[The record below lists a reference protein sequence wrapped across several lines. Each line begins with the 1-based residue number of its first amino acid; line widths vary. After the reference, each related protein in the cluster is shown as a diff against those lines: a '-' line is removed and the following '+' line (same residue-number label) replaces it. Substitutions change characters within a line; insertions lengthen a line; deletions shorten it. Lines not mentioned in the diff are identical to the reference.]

1 MSELVWEDLRIL
13 DAVVRA
19 GTIANAA
26 RDLSVSVSTVY
37 RRIAAL
43 EEATGQSCI
52 VRGDGEVVLT
62 DAGRALA
69 KVAQGTR
76 RSLLDVQGAF
86 RAKETSVSGEISLTT
101 VESLLPYLSRPI
113 AELSA
118 QHPVTVSLSLTDRG
132 PSVRDREVDVAIA
145 IVKRPPPSCW
155 GKRLCRLPYGV
166 FGTKA
171 MVARK
176 PPLWVLREEAER
188 SSPESAWEREHA
200 GHAAARAKFS
210 AVVDLC
216 AMGVGLALLPKL
228 LARMKSSLVEV
239 PEHEES
245 LAHLTRTVWIL
256 THEDQRKTPRIAA
269 LVDVLVRHFEDFK
282 TE

>member
-1 MSELVWEDLRIL
+1 MWEDLRIL

-26 RDLSVSVSTVY
+26 RDLDVSVSTVY

-69 KVAQGTR
+69 KVAASTR
-76 RSLLDVQGAF
+76 HSLLDVQGAF
-86 RAKETSVSGEISLTT
+86 RARETRIVGDISLTT
-101 VESLLPYLSRPI
+101 VESLLPYLAKPI
-113 AELSA
+113 AEITA

-145 IVKRPPPSCW
+145 IVRRPPPSCW
-155 GKRLCRLPYGV
+155 GRKLCKLPYGV
-166 FGTKA
+166 FGTKQA
-171 MVARK
+171 IARK

-188 SSPESAWEREHA
+188 SSPESAWERAHA

-228 LARMKSSLVEV
+228 LAKMKSSLIEA
-239 PEHEES
+239 PGFEDTHG
-245 LAHLTRTVWIL
+245 HLTRTVWIL

-269 LVDVLVRHFEDFK
+269 LVDALARHFAEF
-282 TE
+282 EAE